1 MTQVRRDDNGKLYEY
16 DYKLIYISSKTHA
29 RLRKLAKENKQ
40 TTSKTIDNL
49 IKIYESMKKDMNY
62 ESSI

>member
-1 MTQVRRDDNGKLYEY
+1 MTQVRRDDNGKKYEY
-16 DYKLIYISSKTHA
+16 DYKLIYISTNTHG

-49 IKIYESMKKDMNY
+49 IKIYEGIKKNY
-62 ESSI
+62 EL